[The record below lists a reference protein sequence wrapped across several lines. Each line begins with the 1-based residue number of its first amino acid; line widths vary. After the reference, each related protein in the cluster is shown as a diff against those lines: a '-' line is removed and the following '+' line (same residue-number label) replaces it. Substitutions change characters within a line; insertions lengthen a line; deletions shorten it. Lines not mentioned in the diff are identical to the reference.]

1 MEWILKKIVIVDYG
15 MGNISSVYNA
25 LEFIS
30 PSNTKIY
37 VSSERSEIKSAD
49 KIIFPG
55 QGAAKS
61 SIKSLKKFN
70 IIDDIKESA
79 TKKPFLGICLG
90 MQVLMDVTEENEGTQ
105 WLGLVEGGVKKF
117 KVSDTNFKVPHMGW
131 NKINQKGNHEIW
143 NEIPDNSYFYFVHS
157 YFVVPE
163 EKNIQIGL
171 TSYDKDF
178 CSVLTKKNI
187 VAIQGHPEKSGQ
199 VGIQF
204 LKNFI
209 GM

>member
-1 MEWILKKIVIVDYG
+1 MIVDYG

-30 PSNTKIY
+30 PSNTKIS
-37 VSSERSEIKSAD
+37 VSSERSEIKSAN

-61 SIKSLKKFN
+61 SIASLKKFG
-70 IIDDIKESA
+70 IMDDIKESA
-79 TKKPFLGICLG
+79 INKPFLGICLG
-90 MQVLMDVTEENEGTQ
+90 MQVLMDITEENENTKC
-105 WLGLVEGGVKKF
+105 LGLVEGCVKKF
-117 KVSDTNFKVPHMGW
+117 KVSDANLKVPHMGW
-131 NKINQKGNHEIW
+131 NKINQKSEHEIW
-143 NEIPDNSYFYFVHS
+143 NKISDNSYFYFVHS
-157 YFVVPE
+157 YYVVPKD
-163 EKNIQIGL
+163 KNVEIGL
-171 TSYDKDF
+171 TSYDKSF
-178 CSVLTKKNI
+178 CSVLTKNNI
-187 VAIQGHPEKSGQ
+187 IAIQGHPEKSGK

>member
-1 MEWILKKIVIVDYG
+1 

-105 WLGLVEGGVKKF
+105 CLGLVEGCVKKF
-117 KVSDTNFKVPHMGW
+117 KVSDTNLKVPHMGW
-131 NKINQKGNHEIW
+131 NRVAQTSDHPLWRGV
-143 NEIPDNSYFYFVHS
+143 PDNSRFYFVHS
-157 YFVVPE
+157 YYVTMSETDQVA
-163 EKNIQIGL
+163 GR
-171 TSYDKDF
+171 
-178 CSVLTKKNI
+178 SVYGKEI
-187 VAIQGHPEKSGQ
+187 VAAISAGNIFATQFHPEKSHH
-199 VGIQF
+199 VGLTLLRNF
-204 LKNFI
+204 LTWN
-209 GM
+209 GASD

>member
-1 MEWILKKIVIVDYG
+1 M
-15 MGNISSVYNA
+15 
-25 LEFIS
+25 
-30 PSNTKIY
+30 
-37 VSSERSEIKSAD
+37 
-49 KIIFPG
+49 
-55 QGAAKS
+55 
-61 SIKSLKKFN
+61 
-70 IIDDIKESA
+70 
-79 TKKPFLGICLG
+79 
-90 MQVLMDVTEENEGTQ
+90 
-105 WLGLVEGGVKKF
+105 
-117 KVSDTNFKVPHMGW
+117 
-131 NKINQKGNHEIW
+131 
-143 NEIPDNSYFYFVHS
+143 HS

-163 EKNIQIGL
+163 DKNIQIGL

>member
-1 MEWILKKIVIVDYG
+1 MIVDYG

-61 SIKSLKKFN
+61 SIESLKKFN

-79 TKKPFLGICLG
+79 TKKALSRDLSRDAGSNG
-90 MQVLMDVTEENEGTQ
+90 RNRR
-105 WLGLVEGGVKKF
+105 K
-117 KVSDTNFKVPHMGW
+117 
-131 NKINQKGNHEIW
+131 
-143 NEIPDNSYFYFVHS
+143 
-157 YFVVPE
+157 
-163 EKNIQIGL
+163 
-171 TSYDKDF
+171 
-178 CSVLTKKNI
+178 
-187 VAIQGHPEKSGQ
+187 
-199 VGIQF
+199 
-204 LKNFI
+204 
-209 GM
+209 

>member
-1 MEWILKKIVIVDYG
+1 MIVDYG

-61 SIKSLKKFN
+61 SIESLKKFN

-105 WLGLVEGGVKKF
+105 CLGLVEGCVKKF

-163 EKNIQIGL
+163 DKNIQIGL

>member
-1 MEWILKKIVIVDYG
+1 MIVDYG

-61 SIKSLKKFN
+61 SIESLKKFN

-79 TKKPFLGICLG
+79 TKKALSRDLSRDASSNGR
-90 MQVLMDVTEENEGTQ
+90 NRR
-105 WLGLVEGGVKKF
+105 K
-117 KVSDTNFKVPHMGW
+117 
-131 NKINQKGNHEIW
+131 
-143 NEIPDNSYFYFVHS
+143 
-157 YFVVPE
+157 
-163 EKNIQIGL
+163 
-171 TSYDKDF
+171 
-178 CSVLTKKNI
+178 
-187 VAIQGHPEKSGQ
+187 
-199 VGIQF
+199 
-204 LKNFI
+204 
-209 GM
+209 

>member
-1 MEWILKKIVIVDYG
+1 MIVDYG

-37 VSSERSEIKSAD
+37 ISSERSEIKSAD

-90 MQVLMDVTEENEGTQ
+90 MQVLMDVTEENEGTRC
-105 WLGLVEGGVKKF
+105 LGLVEGCVKKF
-117 KVSDTNFKVPHMGW
+117 KVSGTNLKVPHMGW

-163 EKNIQIGL
+163 DKNIQIGL

-204 LKNFI
+204 LKNFM

>member
-1 MEWILKKIVIVDYG
+1 MIVDYG

-55 QGAAKS
+55 QGASKS
-61 SIKSLKKFN
+61 SMKSLKKFN

-79 TKKPFLGICLG
+79 TKKPVLGICLG

-105 WLGLVEGGVKKF
+105 CLGLVEGCVKI
-117 KVSDTNFKVPHMGW
+117 SYHRLREPH
-131 NKINQKGNHEIW
+131 
-143 NEIPDNSYFYFVHS
+143 PAD
-157 YFVVPE
+157 
-163 EKNIQIGL
+163 GL
-171 TSYDKDF
+171 T
-178 CSVLTKKNI
+178 TRTNNQQHHGPMGG
-187 VAIQGHPEKSGQ
+187 A
-199 VGIQF
+199 
-204 LKNFI
+204 
-209 GM
+209 

>member
-1 MEWILKKIVIVDYG
+1 MPTYCTINEAYG
-15 MGNISSVYNA
+15 
-25 LEFIS
+25 
-30 PSNTKIY
+30 PS
-37 VSSERSEIKSAD
+37 
-49 KIIFPG
+49 F
-55 QGAAKS
+55 
-61 SIKSLKKFN
+61 
-70 IIDDIKESA
+70 
-79 TKKPFLGICLG
+79 
-90 MQVLMDVTEENEGTQ
+90 
-105 WLGLVEGGVKKF
+105 
-117 KVSDTNFKVPHMGW
+117 

-163 EKNIQIGL
+163 DKNIQIGL

-204 LKNFI
+204 LKNFM

>member
-61 SIKSLKKFN
+61 SI
-70 IIDDIKESA
+70 ESA
-79 TKKPFLGICLG
+79 ISTLC
-90 MQVLMDVTEENEGTQ
+90 
-105 WLGLVEGGVKKF
+105 
-117 KVSDTNFKVPHMGW
+117 
-131 NKINQKGNHEIW
+131 
-143 NEIPDNSYFYFVHS
+143 
-157 YFVVPE
+157 
-163 EKNIQIGL
+163 
-171 TSYDKDF
+171 
-178 CSVLTKKNI
+178 I
-187 VAIQGHPEKSGQ
+187 VI
-199 VGIQF
+199 
-204 LKNFI
+204 
-209 GM
+209 M

>member
-1 MEWILKKIVIVDYG
+1 MIVDYG

-61 SIKSLKKFN
+61 SIESLKKFN

-90 MQVLMDVTEENEGTQ
+90 MQSSNGRNRR
-105 WLGLVEGGVKKF
+105 K
-117 KVSDTNFKVPHMGW
+117 
-131 NKINQKGNHEIW
+131 
-143 NEIPDNSYFYFVHS
+143 
-157 YFVVPE
+157 
-163 EKNIQIGL
+163 
-171 TSYDKDF
+171 
-178 CSVLTKKNI
+178 
-187 VAIQGHPEKSGQ
+187 
-199 VGIQF
+199 
-204 LKNFI
+204 
-209 GM
+209 